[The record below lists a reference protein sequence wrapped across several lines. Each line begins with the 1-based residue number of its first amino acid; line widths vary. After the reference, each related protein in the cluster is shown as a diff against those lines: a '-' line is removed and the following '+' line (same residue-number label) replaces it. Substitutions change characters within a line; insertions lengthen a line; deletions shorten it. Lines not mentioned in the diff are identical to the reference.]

1 MCCKTGR
8 CITPRDQCRSS
19 FVLDEPGIFRF
30 LALWTLIGSRIIINT
45 LQLWLCITQFC
56 PDEFVSDRNHHCS
69 TNITRFLFFCKSIY
83 INILCRKISKDLIIS
98 SFRFTGLL
106 VCFYL
111 NVFHL
116 KGHRFRFIL
125 RLQVEQIQLSRE
137 LFMPD
142 LTGGAKK
149 SGLQVVQ
156 LCLKVSDQLILFAVF
171 GITFLQHFLQGTD
184 KLVLSADCIIQL

>member
-56 PDEFVSDRNHHCS
+56 PDGFVSDRNHHCS
-69 TNITRFLFFCKSIY
+69 TNITRFLFFRKSIY

-98 SFRFTGLL
+98 SFRFLGLL
-106 VCFYL
+106 VCFTSMYSTSRGTGSGSSSVCRWNRSNCPWSCSCRISL
-111 NVFHL
+111 
-116 KGHRFRFIL
+116 
-125 RLQVEQIQLSRE
+125 VEPKIWS
-137 LFMPD
+137 
-142 LTGGAKK
+142 
-149 SGLQVVQ
+149 SGSPTVPE
-156 LCLKVSDQLILFAVF
+156 
-171 GITFLQHFLQGTD
+171 G
-184 KLVLSADCIIQL
+184 

>member
-1 MCCKTGR
+1 M
-8 CITPRDQCRSS
+8 
-19 FVLDEPGIFRF
+19 
-30 LALWTLIGSRIIINT
+30 
-45 LQLWLCITQFC
+45 
-56 PDEFVSDRNHHCS
+56 
-69 TNITRFLFFCKSIY
+69 
-83 INILCRKISKDLIIS
+83 
-98 SFRFTGLL
+98 GLL

-184 KLVLSADCIIQL
+184 KPVLSADCIIQL

>member
-19 FVLDEPGIFRF
+19 FVLDELGIFRF

-69 TNITRFLFFCKSIY
+69 TNITRFLFFRKSIY

-111 NVFHL
+111 NVFPP
-116 KGHRFRFIL
+116 
-125 RLQVEQIQLSRE
+125 Q
-137 LFMPD
+137 
-142 LTGGAKK
+142 GAPVPVHPP
-149 SGLQVVQ
+149 SAG
-156 LCLKVSDQLILFAVF
+156 
-171 GITFLQHFLQGTD
+171 GTD
-184 KLVLSADCIIQL
+184 PTVPGTVHAGSHWWSQKVWSSGSPTVPEG